1 MQAKG
6 DPVTRET
13 MQLKA
18 LEIAQEMNIAEKG
31 FTASL
36 GCCRRMRRYDLSLRD
51 EVPVLPHLLEDLTA
65 KPVTYQQSVLALRRA
80 HDYQGEC
87 RQDANLLMLREMATE
102 TKSLRPL
109 CRTQEFYYASGLR
122 ADNLSKP

>member
-36 GCCRRMRRYDLSLRD
+36 GCC
-51 EVPVLPHLLEDLTA
+51 
-65 KPVTYQQSVLALRRA
+65 
-80 HDYQGEC
+80 
-87 RQDANLLMLREMATE
+87 
-102 TKSLRPL
+102 
-109 CRTQEFYYASGLR
+109 
-122 ADNLSKP
+122 